1 VDVSSRFAGKVVV
14 VTGASRGIGAGIA
27 RRFASEG
34 AAVAVASNEDLVHQV
49 AESLRREYGGTVSS
63 QLVDVTDRAQVTDLY
78 DTVAREHGRVDVSI
92 QNAGVI
98 TIKPLAELTE
108 REWDLVLDVNTKG
121 VFLCCQAAAKHM
133 VAQGSG
139 RLINT
144 ASGQARQG
152 FIYTPHYAASKFGV
166 VGITQ
171 SLAKELASAGIT
183 VNAFCPG
190 IIATDM
196 WAYNDAVWGKL
207 LGSYAPGELMAEWVR
222 GIPMK
227 RAGTAADVAG
237 LVAFLASDDAAYITR
252 QTINV
257 DGGLIMS

>member
-1 VDVSSRFAGKVVV
+1 MELLSRFGGRVVV
-14 VTGASRGIGAGIA
+14 ITGASRGIGAGIA
-27 RRFASEG
+27 RRFAAEG
-34 AAVAVASNEDLVHQV
+34 ATVVVSSNEERVHEV
-49 AESLRREYGGTVSS
+49 AAGLREFGITADSRV
-63 QLVDVTDRAQVTDLY
+63 VDVTDIAQVTEFY
-78 DTVAREHGRVDVSI
+78 DRVRSDFGRIDISI

-108 REWDLVLDVNTKG
+108 REWDLVMDVNTKG
-121 VFLCCQAAAKHM
+121 VFLCCQAAARHM
-133 VAQGSG
+133 VPQGSG

-171 SLAKELASAGIT
+171 SLAKELAPSGIT

-190 IIATDM
+190 IIETDM
-196 WAYNDAVWGKL
+196 WAYNDRAWGTL
-207 LGSYAPGELMAEWVR
+207 LGDYKPGELMAEWVR

-237 LVAFLASDDAAYITR
+237 LVTFLASDDAAYITG